1 MDEFD
6 QGASDGGQAGA
17 AGRLLRHRA
26 SPSFFITDRSGTTLF
41 CTTELIGSELIS
53 ASMDVL
59 SRCFDR
65 EDDLQSV
72 QVVQLDDLFALR
84 LVPLSGKSDHFAVFI
99 ERLNGRDPMR
109 SVRRFRLT
117 QRETDVFRLLVR
129 GYSNP
134 QIAQQLMISDG
145 TVGDHVKALFR
156 KTSTRKRSELVAR
169 VFNAEHEPHAG
180 PGDGHA
186 DGRAAETIKFAGPA
200 NEQDYGRR

>member
-1 MDEFD
+1 
-6 QGASDGGQAGA
+6 
-17 AGRLLRHRA
+17 
-26 SPSFFITDRSGTTLF
+26 
-41 CTTELIGSELIS
+41 
-53 ASMDVL
+53 
-59 SRCFDR
+59 
-65 EDDLQSV
+65 
-72 QVVQLDDLFALR
+72 
-84 LVPLSGKSDHFAVFI
+84 
-99 ERLNGRDPMR
+99 MR

-186 DGRAAETIKFAGPA
+186 YGRAAETIKFAGPA